1 MLRFVTIT
9 LRSWGYYITN
19 YYFRIKVPW
28 EIHELI
34 M

>member
-28 EIHELI
+28 GNT
-34 M
+34 